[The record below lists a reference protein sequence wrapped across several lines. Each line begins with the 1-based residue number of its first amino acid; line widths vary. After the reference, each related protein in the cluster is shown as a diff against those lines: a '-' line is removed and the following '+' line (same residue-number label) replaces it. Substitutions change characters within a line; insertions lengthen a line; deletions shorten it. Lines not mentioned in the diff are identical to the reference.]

1 MKQRSGLSTVDH
13 YLDDF
18 FFAGRNHKS
27 CVDLMNTFKQIC
39 QELGV
44 PLAEDKS
51 FGPTYKLVFLGLEID
66 TVSQMVRVLE
76 VKSAELST
84 LLQEMLRKKRVTLLQ
99 LQSLLGK
106 LNFFTKAIVPGRVF
120 VRRMHDATLGVR
132 KPHHFVRVNQEMKQ
146 DMGLWLTF
154 LEEFNGRVYFSEVEW
169 SSNLVLDLF
178 TDSAGA
184 GNFGCGAYFQGNGA
198 IFHGHQLG

>member
-1 MKQRSGLSTVDH
+1 
-13 YLDDF
+13 
-18 FFAGRNHKS
+18 
-27 CVDLMNTFKQIC
+27 MNTFKQIC

-106 LNFFTKAIVPGRVF
+106 LNFSLK
-120 VRRMHDATLGVR
+120 L
-132 KPHHFVRVNQEMKQ
+132 
-146 DMGLWLTF
+146 
-154 LEEFNGRVYFSEVEW
+154 
-169 SSNLVLDLF
+169 LF
-178 TDSAGA
+178 QVG
-184 GNFGCGAYFQGNGA
+184 Y
-198 IFHGHQLG
+198 L

>member
-18 FFAGRNHKS
+18 FFAGRNRKS

-66 TVSQMVRVLE
+66 TVSQMVRVPE

-84 LLQEMLRKKRVTLLQ
+84 LLQEMLGKKRVTLRQ
-99 LQSLLGK
+99 LQFLLGQ
-106 LNFFTKAIVPGRVF
+106 LIFF
-120 VRRMHDATLGVR
+120 H
-132 KPHHFVRVNQEMKQ
+132 
-146 DMGLWLTF
+146 
-154 LEEFNGRVYFSEVEW
+154 
-169 SSNLVLDLF
+169 
-178 TDSAGA
+178 
-184 GNFGCGAYFQGNGA
+184 
-198 IFHGHQLG
+198 